1 MIFKF
6 NLILICVFLFN
17 LSEVSSDCDDF
28 IKCVGDWFGDILTDD
43 KKNNTVK
50 AIEVPDVFSAVGDIL
65 SDISHL
71 IEDTFKTTIET
82 SFTKSIGNKT
92 EIYIE
97 TFKFD
102 DGVLNS
108 NGTLKEI
115 KLSNIIDKVTGQVN
129 NNNDNADSILI
140 DLGLEL
146 KGNETEMKLVQNKS
160 EDEQLNA
167 EIPVTLPDFNIT
179 STTFETSYHI
189 VNNENNETVVTDINN
204 SIKNALSEDFL
215 ENKAILPDIEYKNTG
230 YDNLN
235 FTTVIFNNINAT
247 YGVPLNVTETFEN
260 KTENIAIQ
268 NTSNVFINI
277 PETVANNYK
286 ITFESPINVTHFD
299 INTSNNLNVG
309 KNSTEMFTKE
319 EINTIENQN
328 VQENEII
335 ASEYEFDEVIV
346 DDNATDYLAIDYIDL
361 YKDTTNEDV
370 EYTRATY
377 IPTTTEAVIKSLEVI
392 F

>member
-6 NLILICVFLFN
+6 NLILICVFLVN

-28 IKCVGDWFGDILTDD
+28 IKCVGDWFGDILTEN

-50 AIEVPDVFSAVGDIL
+50 AIEVPDVLSAVGDIL

-82 SFTKSIGNKT
+82 SFTKSIGNNT
-92 EIYIE
+92 EIYVE
-97 TFKFD
+97 SFKFD
-102 DGVLNS
+102 DGVLN
-108 NGTLKEI
+108 NNETFKEI

-129 NNNDNADSILI
+129 DNSDNADSILI

-146 KGNETEMKLVQNKS
+146 KGNETEMKHVQNKS

-167 EIPVTLPDFNIT
+167 EIPVTLPDFNVT
-179 STTFETSYHI
+179 LTTVETSYHI
-189 VNNENNETVVTDINN
+189 INNENNETVLTDINN

-235 FTTVIFNNINAT
+235 FTTVIFNNINVT

-309 KNSTEMFTKE
+309 TNSTEFSTKE

>member
-6 NLILICVFLFN
+6 NLILICVILVN

-28 IKCVGDWFGDILTDD
+28 IKCVGDWFGDILTDN

-50 AIEVPDVFSAVGDIL
+50 AIEVPDVLSAVGDIF

-71 IEDTFKTTIET
+71 IEDTIKTTIET
-82 SFTKSIGNKT
+82 SFTKSIGNET

-108 NGTLKEI
+108 NETLKEI

-129 NNNDNADSILI
+129 DNGDNADSILI

-160 EDEQLNA
+160 EDEQINA
-167 EIPVTLPDFNIT
+167 EIPVTLPDFNVT
-179 STTFETSYHI
+179 LTTVETSYHI
-189 VNNENNETVVTDINN
+189 INNENNETVLTDINN

-235 FTTVIFNNINAT
+235 FTTVIFNNINVT

-299 INTSNNLNVG
+299 INTSNNLNAG
-309 KNSTEMFTKE
+309 TNSTQLFIKE